1 MSDYGAHPTQYGNLS
16 DGNLYAMY
24 RESVYRSLSESQ
36 KLDLLQETVNRDAAA
51 RGEVGSPKV
60 RFENMPSRPDGY
72 AEKGG
77 HHLNVNVLNRETL
90 LDAQAHP
97 EKYPQLTIR
106 VSGYAVNFI
115 KLTKEQQDDVI
126 TRTFHAAL

>member
-24 RESVYRSLSESQ
+24 RESVYRSLSVSQ

-60 RFENMPSRPDGY
+60 RFENLPSGTDEIGR
-72 AEKGG
+72 
-77 HHLNVNVLNRETL
+77 
-90 LDAQAHP
+90 AH
-97 EKYPQLTIR
+97 
-106 VSGYAVNFI
+106 V
-115 KLTKEQQDDVI
+115 
-126 TRTFHAAL
+126 